1 MNYDIIVLGHFSK
14 DKLVIHGIEINAP
27 GGAVYYSGLAL
38 SMMNIRSGIITLL
51 NKDDYY
57 QLDVLSSN
65 GVDVFAYQS

>member
-38 SMMNIRSGIITLL
+38 SMMNIRSESLPPLIKMITT
-51 NKDDYY
+51 
-57 QLDVLSSN
+57 S
-65 GVDVFAYQS
+65 

>member
-27 GGAVYYSGLAL
+27 GCAVYYSGLAL
-38 SMMNIRSGIITLL
+38 SMMNIRSGIITPL

-65 GVDVFAYQS
+65 SVDVFAYQF

>member
-51 NKDDYY
+51 NKDD
-57 QLDVLSSN
+57 
-65 GVDVFAYQS
+65 